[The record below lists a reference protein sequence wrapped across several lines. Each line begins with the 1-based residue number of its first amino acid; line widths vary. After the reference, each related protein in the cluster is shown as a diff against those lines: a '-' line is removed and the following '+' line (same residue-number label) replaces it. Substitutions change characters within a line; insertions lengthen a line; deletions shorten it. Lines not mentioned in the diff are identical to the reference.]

1 MQASFR
7 ESSLIE
13 ILQTLKAV
21 EKGLHVLCEKPLS
34 TDLDEAQGVV
44 DAAAKRPYVK
54 RRIKMLP
61 EPHGRL
67 RLKLKDKV
75 QSQRRPAI
83 APQTVS
89 LCLRS
94 CLLVRRGQVSVTP

>member
-1 MQASFR
+1 MQASF
-7 ESSLIE
+7 EGSSLTK

-44 DAAAKRPYVK
+44 DAAAKRPYVNQW
-54 RRIKMLP
+54 IKGLP

-67 RLKLKDKV
+67 RLRLKDRV
-75 QSQRRPAI
+75 QGGRRPAI
-83 APQTVS
+83 APQKVP
-89 LCLRS
+89 LCLRC
-94 CLLVRRGQVSVTP
+94 CLLVRRGRVSVAP